1 MTDSQLPTSE
11 IRVSWQEYHRKI
23 EILAHA
29 IYQSGWEF
37 NQILCLARGG
47 LRIGDTLS
55 RIYNLP
61 LAILSVASYGGLGD
75 RVRGELTFS
84 QTISMTAPK
93 LGSKVLLVDDL
104 VDSGVTL
111 VQTLSWLQQHHE
123 DAIEEIKTAVIW
135 YKACSEIAPD
145 FYVDFLPDSP
155 WIRQPFEVYE
165 RLQPSELSA
174 RIGDILPLLP

>member
-1 MTDSQLPTSE
+1 MTDSQLPISE
-11 IRVSWQEYHRKI
+11 IHVSWQEYHHKI
-23 EILAHA
+23 EILAQT

-47 LRIGDTLS
+47 LRIGDTIS

-61 LAILSVASYGGLGD
+61 LAILSVASYGGSGD

-84 QTISMTAPK
+84 QTISMTTPK
-93 LGSKVLLVDDL
+93 LGNRVLLVDDL

-111 VQTLSWLQQHHE
+111 AQTLTWLQQHHE
-123 DAIEEIKTAVIW
+123 YESEAIKTAVIW
-135 YKACSEIAPD
+135 YKACSAIAPD

-155 WIRQPFEVYE
+155 WIHQPFEVYE
-165 RLQPSELSA
+165 RLQPSDLSA
-174 RIGDILPLLP
+174 QIAQKLSS